1 MLGDSAPLS
10 PTALFMTAVAGVA
23 KARGAALT
31 LFGTAFEELLCATS
45 DARTKAVQDLEFV
58 CREGPTLTSA
68 VEGRMVAATDKE
80 LDTDWPAFGSAAT
93 VLGVHRLVAVPVVL
107 PGSASATLTVL
118 DPPLVGGATDFPR
131 LRELADALFHLVLPD
146 VRREM
151 GDWSQLTDAGRRSL
165 VHQATGVIA
174 EQLGCGLEDASALL
188 RARAYA
194 SGESLDELARAV
206 IGRRTRFERP

>member
-1 MLGDSAPLS
+1 M
-10 PTALFMTAVAGVA
+10 AGAA

-31 LFGTAFEELLCATS
+31 LFGTAFEELLCAAS
-45 DARTKAVQDLEFV
+45 DARAKAVQDMEFV
-58 CREGPTLTSA
+58 CGEGPTLTSA
-68 VEGRMVAATDKE
+68 VEGRMVAATGEE
-80 LDTDWPAFGSAAT
+80 LDADWPAFGSAAT
-93 VLGVHRLVAVPVVL
+93 VLGVQRLVAVPVVL
-107 PGSASATLTVL
+107 PGSASGTLTVL
-118 DPPLVGGATDFPR
+118 DPPVVGGATDFPR

-146 VRREM
+146 VRREL

-194 SGESLDELARAV
+194 SDESLDELAKAV
-206 IGRRTRFERP
+206 IGRRMSF